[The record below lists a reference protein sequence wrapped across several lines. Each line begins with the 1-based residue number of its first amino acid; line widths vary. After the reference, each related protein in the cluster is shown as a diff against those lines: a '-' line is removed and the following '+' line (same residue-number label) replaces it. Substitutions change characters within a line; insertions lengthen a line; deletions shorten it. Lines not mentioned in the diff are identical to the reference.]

1 MEISN
6 QKQQAGDNST
16 QMQGNNITNYITN
29 NYGIDEQR
37 ARAICKEEY
46 ALACQNWTKEAIAV
60 ANERVNTLA
69 ILLKASDNSQFI
81 EDFLP
86 EKVIYEL
93 KDEKTYENERIGTSP
108 DGN

>member
-46 ALACQNWTKEAIAV
+46 ALACQN
-60 ANERVNTLA
+60 
-69 ILLKASDNSQFI
+69 
-81 EDFLP
+81 
-86 EKVIYEL
+86 
-93 KDEKTYENERIGTSP
+93 
-108 DGN
+108 